1 MVSARLLPTLP
12 GPSAASATA
21 GMTKRYLV
29 ALGLV
34 ALLSTAAFISL
45 YQTIATQDT
54 AAAIVNYSGKRRYT
68 SQRAALYAT
77 QLVAAP
83 DAAARAAA
91 RREMLTSIDTMEAAH
106 RGLLDGNE
114 RLRLP
119 GNPSPAIAAIY
130 FAGAHPLDGLVN
142 EYFARV
148 RALAAAPDAQLVPVN
163 PDLAWILA
171 VAPNAL
177 LDALDGVVAA
187 YQRESER
194 DIARLREAETWVFL
208 ATLVVLGFEALVI
221 FRPMVQRVQEERRRL
236 AHAEAFNRSILTSSY
251 DGILTIDR
259 HGDVVS
265 ANPAVERLF
274 ALPAERIAGRPF
286 RELIAPG
293 GAGAP
298 GASGATAP
306 WRTPAVGVRTLAA
319 QRPGGGALVLDTVF
333 SPMTVGPDHLVVAV
347 LRESTEQ
354 LQRYAQGLERR
365 NQELDQFAY
374 VASHDL
380 KAPLRAIAN
389 LAGWIDE
396 DARRGGAPPDPAHLD
411 LLRGRVRRLEAL
423 IDGIHQYATATR
435 SGQRRDEVDTAQLAR
450 EVCDEHNHDGRF
462 AIAIAADLPRLVT
475 DRTRLWQVLAN
486 LVGNAIKHHHRGAG
500 TITIGARAVGDFWEF
515 AVADDGPGI
524 APEYHEKI
532 FVIFQTLV
540 PKDVKESLGLGLAL
554 VKKLVREEGGDVALE
569 SAEGRGATFRFTWP
583 KAPREAPP

>member
-12 GPSAASATA
+12 APHAASATA
-21 GMTKRYLV
+21 GMTKRYLT

-91 RREMLTSIDTMEAAH
+91 RREMLASIDTMEAAH
-106 RGLLDGNE
+106 LGLLRGNE
-114 RLRLP
+114 RLHLP
-119 GNPSPAIAAIY
+119 GNPSPALAAIY
-130 FAGAHPLDGLVN
+130 FAGPQPLDGLVRQ
-142 EYFARV
+142 YIARV
-148 RALAAAPDAQLVPVN
+148 RALAAAPDALLVADN
-163 PDLAWILA
+163 PDLASILA
-171 VAPNAL
+171 VAPGAL
-177 LDALDGVVAA
+177 LVALDNVVAA
-187 YQRESER
+187 YQQESEQE
-194 DIARLREAETWVFL
+194 IARLQETETWVFI

-221 FRPMVQRVQEERRRL
+221 FRPMVRRVQEERAKL
-236 AHAEAFNRSILTSSY
+236 AHAEAYNRSILANSY
-251 DGILTIDR
+251 DGIVTIDR
-259 HGDVVS
+259 HGDIVS
-265 ANPAVERLF
+265 ANPAVEKMF
-274 ALPAERIAGRPF
+274 ALPAAEIVGRPF
-286 RELIAPG
+286 RQFLAPG
-293 GAGAP
+293 DGGEVQE
-298 GASGATAP
+298 P
-306 WRTPAVGVRTLAA
+306 WADPAAGVRTLTT
-319 QRPGGGALVLDTVF
+319 RRRDGTTLTLDVAF
-333 SPMTVGPDHLVVAV
+333 SSMTLDADHLVVAA

-354 LQRYAQGLERR
+354 LLRCVRDLERR
-365 NQELDQFAY
+365 NQELDQFAF

-389 LAGWIDE
+389 LATWIEE
-396 DARRGGAPPDPAHLD
+396 DARRGGGNPDPAHLD
-411 LLRGRVRRLEAL
+411 LLRGRVRRLESL

-435 SGQRRDEVDTAQLAR
+435 PQHHWHEVDTGALVR
-450 EVCDEHNHDGRF
+450 EICDEHNPEGRF
-462 AIAIAADLPRLVT
+462 AITIAAGLPQLVT

-486 LVGNAIKHHHRGAG
+486 LIGNAIKHHHRSAG
-500 TITIGARAVGDFWEF
+500 EIVVSARDAGERWEF

-524 APEYHEKI
+524 APEYHDKI

-554 VKKLVREEGGDVALE
+554 VKKLVREEGGEIALD

-583 KAPREAPP
+583 KVPREAPT